1 VFILGLI
8 GVNVKMLI
16 AVLAPLVVIAICY
29 PCSSCITITSGDD
42 VEIDIKAKVYRVIDG
57 DTFDAFPVGRV
68 RLADVNA
75 PERGE
80 PGFWEATEA
89 LKQLVLGK
97 RVFLDVDDVYVMD
110 KYNRLVCVVYIKYN
124 STHLL
129 NVNKWLLDHG
139 YVEVKDYPNEFSPNK
154 WKLYV
159 YYPEKV
165 SEKPITTSLIRETI
179 TKTLTITKTFTSL
192 ITYTVSMTV
201 TKTLIKTVTSYI
213 ATTSMKTLTIVKPYT
228 ITKTQV
234 TYEKVGSVTP
244 TWTLILVGFFVLLII
259 ALIATLL
266 RKS

>member
-1 VFILGLI
+1 MSTRLLTMTIVLAII
-8 GVNVKMLI
+8 ITICYMNCPNVNV
-16 AVLAPLVVIAICY
+16 A
-29 PCSSCITITSGDD
+29 SSSG
-42 VEIDIKAKVYRVIDG
+42 VEIDIIAKVYRVIDG

-97 RVFLDVDDVYVMD
+97 QVFLDVDDIYVMD
-110 KYNRLVCVVYIKYN
+110 KYNRLVCIVYVRYN

-139 YVEVKDYPNEFSPNK
+139 YVEIKDYPNEFSPNK

-165 SEKPITTSLIRETI
+165 GKEPTATLLIRETI
-179 TKTLTITKTFTSL
+179 TKTLTITKTYTSP

-201 TKTLIKTVTSYI
+201 TETLIKTVTSYI
-213 ATTSMKTLTIVKPYT
+213 TTTFTKTLTVVKPHT
-228 ITKTQV
+228 TTKTQV
-234 TYEKVGSVTP
+234 TYGKAGSIIP
-244 TWTLILVGFFVLLII
+244 TWTLILIGFFIVIII

-266 RKS
+266 RK